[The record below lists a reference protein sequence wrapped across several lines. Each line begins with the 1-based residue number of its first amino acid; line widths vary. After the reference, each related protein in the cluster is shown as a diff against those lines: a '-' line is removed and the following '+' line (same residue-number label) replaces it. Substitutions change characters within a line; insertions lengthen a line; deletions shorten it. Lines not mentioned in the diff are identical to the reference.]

1 MEIGYD
7 VGRHYA
13 ARAASDRGR
22 GAPCHRCGR
31 LWSWSGTGQ
40 KARSSIPHRGVD
52 FNYIGGKHARLNRSN
67 PELRSPV
74 AGIVTNAGEGSVG
87 RIAIRDAN
95 GFSHEILHTQT
106 QKVRRGDLVGVGQPI
121 GTMGNTG
128 TYDQHVH
135 YQLKDPAGHAINP
148 TEFWDRLG
156 QAKSDPGE
164 LAYRDQYQQ
173 YLLGRDVDAA
183 NEFGGAVPSVTPTS
197 RTNSPA
203 GNGVTNS
210 LAPFESLRT
219 GASRPVPYLDSTNAA
234 QQLFAKVPPTDFPA
248 FPS

>member
-1 MEIGYD
+1 MMWEDIMRRVLPPIGGVVPHVTNAGAYGAGAEQ
-7 VGRHYA
+7 GRK
-13 ARAASDRGR
+13 
-22 GAPCHRCGR
+22 PP
-31 LWSWSGTGQ
+31 
-40 KARSSIPHRGVD
+40 SSIPHRGVD

-135 YQLKDPAGHAINP
+135 SQLKDPAGHAINP

-164 LAYRDQYQQ
+164 LAYRDHIS
-173 YLLGRDVDAA
+173 
-183 NEFGGAVPSVTPTS
+183 NICSVATS
-197 RTNSPA
+197 TRSMN
-203 GNGVTNS
+203 
-210 LAPFESLRT
+210 L
-219 GASRPVPYLDSTNAA
+219 AA
-234 QQLFAKVPPTDFPA
+234 QCLR
-248 FPS
+248 

>member
-1 MEIGYD
+1 MLVAAGNKLVPRHDVQMEIGYD
-7 VGRHYA
+7 VGRHYV

-40 KARSSIPHRGVD
+40 KAPSSIPHRGID
-52 FNYIGGKHARLNRSN
+52 FNYIGGKDARLNRSN

-148 TEFWDRLG
+148 TEF
-156 QAKSDPGE
+156 
-164 LAYRDQYQQ
+164 
-173 YLLGRDVDAA
+173 
-183 NEFGGAVPSVTPTS
+183 
-197 RTNSPA
+197 
-203 GNGVTNS
+203 
-210 LAPFESLRT
+210 
-219 GASRPVPYLDSTNAA
+219 
-234 QQLFAKVPPTDFPA
+234 
-248 FPS
+248 

>member
-1 MEIGYD
+1 M
-7 VGRHYA
+7 
-13 ARAASDRGR
+13 
-22 GAPCHRCGR
+22 
-31 LWSWSGTGQ
+31 
-40 KARSSIPHRGVD
+40 
-52 FNYIGGKHARLNRSN
+52 
-67 PELRSPV
+67 
-74 AGIVTNAGEGSVG
+74 
-87 RIAIRDAN
+87 
-95 GFSHEILHTQT
+95 
-106 QKVRRGDLVGVGQPI
+106 RRGDLVGVGQPI

-135 YQLKDPAGHAINP
+135 YQLKDPAGQAIDP

>member
-1 MEIGYD
+1 MTWEDIMRRVLPPIGGVVPHVTDAGAYGAGAEQ
-7 VGRHYA
+7 GRK
-13 ARAASDRGR
+13 
-22 GAPCHRCGR
+22 PP
-31 LWSWSGTGQ
+31 
-40 KARSSIPHRGVD
+40 SSIPHRGVD

-95 GFSHEILHTQT
+95 GFSHEILRTQT

-128 TYDQHVH
+128 TDDQHVH

-156 QAKSDPGE
+156 QAKSDPCE

-197 RTNSPA
+197 RTNAPA
-203 GNGVTNS
+203 ATVSGLLATGDELTLAAACCCVPGSDCVTRR
-210 LAPFESLRT
+210 ARECD
-219 GASRPVPYLDSTNAA
+219 RPALQECA
-234 QQLFAKVPPTDFPA
+234 FAGPA
-248 FPS
+248 V

>member
-1 MEIGYD
+1 
-7 VGRHYA
+7 
-13 ARAASDRGR
+13 
-22 GAPCHRCGR
+22 
-31 LWSWSGTGQ
+31 
-40 KARSSIPHRGVD
+40 
-52 FNYIGGKHARLNRSN
+52 
-67 PELRSPV
+67 
-74 AGIVTNAGEGSVG
+74 
-87 RIAIRDAN
+87 
-95 GFSHEILHTQT
+95 
-106 QKVRRGDLVGVGQPI
+106 
-121 GTMGNTG
+121 MGNTG

-248 FPS
+248 FPSWARPGGAINPANPQPPNGSPALPAPGTQRRSAAPDGLAPTSAQGTLAATPTSRPYIAGTGGVRGKDSLITSVEPASPDAQGAPLLTPRGSGGHRPAGSEPACAAG